1 LSLLRALAALG
12 ACLGLQVALGRLSP
26 QAYRWVDLMYVP
38 VVWYAIASSQR
49 SAMFAGCVAGLLQ
62 DAWFHGG
69 VFGLNGFKKT
79 LLGWAFGGLGS
90 RFDLGQTPFRFLGG
104 AGLVLIDALLDLALR
119 RVLAREIESPDPWWL
134 LGRAAI
140 TGVAVVVGFVVA
152 DRLHGN
158 RMPRRRAAGR
168 VRL

>member
-1 LSLLRALAALG
+1 LNLLRALAVLG
-12 ACLGLQVALGRLSP
+12 VCLGLQVGLGRVSP
-26 QAYRWVDLMYVP
+26 EAYRWVDLLYVP
-38 VVWYAIASSQR
+38 VVWYAIAGSQR
-49 SAMFAGCVAGLLQ
+49 SAMLVGCVAGLLQ

-104 AGLVLIDALLDLALR
+104 FGLALLDALLDLGLR

-140 TGVAVVVGFVVA
+140 TGLAVVAGFAVA
-152 DRLHGN
+152 DRLHKDG
-158 RMPRRRAAGR
+158 MPRRRGVGR